1 MDPIP
6 SNHDESESK
15 GVILTQSELI
25 PEYISSLD
33 FISKALEDHIADL
46 ELCKSRIMDT
56 FERYMTYIERSQEQ
70 QISWHIFNQHIDKFQ
85 RSFLKLLEFI
95 DHKELTHVV
104 SAESLKA
111 LAWSESRPPPC
122 SVFEGTEIRACH
134 RFLQYNPDSRS
145 CNASEKGAE
154 DVFTT
159 CATEL
164 VGLVRTVCQAS
175 KTLATAYWDE
185 QIQIVSTEERSG
197 SRMNGCRGNLS

>member
-1 MDPIP
+1 MDPTP
-6 SNHDESESK
+6 FKPKESK
-15 GVILTQSELI
+15 SRGFSLTQSELF

-33 FISKALEDHIADL
+33 FISKALEGCIADL

-56 FERYMTYIERSQEQ
+56 FARYMTYIERSQEQ

-85 RSFLKLLEFI
+85 RSFLRLLEFI

-111 LAWSESRPPPC
+111 LAWSKSRPSPC
-122 SVFEGTEIRACH
+122 LVFEGTGIRACH
-134 RFLQYNPDSRS
+134 RFLQYNPDLRS
-145 CNASEKGAE
+145 CNTSEKGVE
-154 DVFTT
+154 EVFTT

-164 VGLVRTVCQAS
+164 VGLVRTVCQES

-185 QIQIVSTEERSG
+185 QMQIISTEERSG
-197 SRMNGCRGNLS
+197 S